1 MIEKYVVV
9 KYLRLS
15 LEDGDK
21 PESDSIGNQ
30 RLLLDFHIKKLFKD
44 KEIEVMELID
54 DGYTGTNMNR
64 PGMKKLLALAKEK
77 QINCIL
83 VKDFSRFARDY
94 VDVGLYAERTFPEL
108 MIRFISVNDGYDSN
122 DFRGI
127 TGGIDIA
134 MKNIAYT
141 MYSRDLSEK
150 IKSARRIQ
158 YKNGKFWHPYAA
170 YGYLKSPDDK
180 YKLIVDPETADTV
193 RKIFAL
199 RADGVMPTQI
209 AYILNKEHIPTPA
222 VRKQALDPL
231 SRQWNHRSGY
241 YYWTGG
247 IVSRILRD
255 ERYTGKLI
263 SSRREKVAVGSSKT
277 RKVTDEELIII
288 ENNHEAIVSQSI
300 FDSVQTLIT
309 KRKTPKPSQI
319 SLKGL
324 VFCGGCKHRMEA
336 SNSRGKRRKFACSY
350 KKYTDEN
357 ECFEGLIAEDDLAEF
372 LIETI
377 NKELQ
382 RTIDISKTQER
393 ADKLLK
399 KSERVINMIEKEI
412 NDEKKRK
419 IAEYIKYTKDEIN
432 EEEFVRNRVK
442 IDEKINEL
450 LEKIKNIKYQ
460 SLSKEDAKI
469 LNLFGRYTG
478 KDKINS
484 DMVHDLIK
492 AIYIYPDRRIE
503 IVWNFGD
510 TFSH

>member
-1 MIEKYVVV
+1 MIEKYVIV

-30 RLLLDFHIKKLFKD
+30 RLLLDFHINKLFKD
-44 KEIEVMELID
+44 KEIDVIELVD

-64 PGMKKLLALAKEK
+64 PGMKKLLMLAETK
-77 QINCIL
+77 QINCII

-94 VDVGLYAERTFPEL
+94 VEVGLYAEKTFPEL
-108 MIRFISVNDGYDSN
+108 MIRFISINDGYDSN

-158 YKNGKFWHPYAA
+158 YKNGKYSSPYAA

-180 YKLIVDPETADTV
+180 YKLIVDSETAGTV
-193 RKIFAL
+193 KRIFAL
-199 RADGVMPTQI
+199 RADGVMPTEI
-209 AYILNKEHIPTPA
+209 AYILNKENIPTPA
-222 VRKQALDPL
+222 IRKQTLDPL
-231 SRQWNHRSGY
+231 NRRWNHRSGY
-241 YYWTGG
+241 YYWSGG

-263 SSRREKVAVGSSKT
+263 SSRREKIAVGSNKT
-277 RKVTDEELIII
+277 RKVPDDELIIV
-288 ENNHEAIVSQSI
+288 ENNHEAIVSQEL

-309 KRKTPKPSQI
+309 QRKQPKSSEI

-324 VFCGGCKHRMEA
+324 VCCGGCRHHMDA
-336 SNSRGKRRKFACSY
+336 SNVRGKRIKFSCPY
-350 KKYTDEN
+350 KKYTDN
-357 ECFEGLIAEDDLAEF
+357 NDCFQGLIAEDDLAEF
-372 LIETI
+372 LITI
-377 NKELQ
+377 IKNELQ
-382 RTIDISKTQER
+382 YTIDISKTQKQ
-393 ADKLLK
+393 ANKLLK
-399 KSERVINMIEKEI
+399 KIENSIQRIEKEI
-412 NDEKKRK
+412 ADEKKK
-419 IAEYIKYTKDEIN
+419 KLAEYIKYTKDELS
-432 EEEFVRNRVK
+432 EDEFVRNRRAIDDK
-442 IDEKINEL
+442 INQLSEKIQ
-450 LEKIKNIKYQ
+450 NIKYQ
-460 SLSKEDAKI
+460 SLSKEEANV

-478 KDKINS
+478 TDEINS

-503 IVWNFGD
+503 IVWNYRD